1 MAAEYKERDYVPAGS
16 IDISEL
22 APLDPATDQIMK
34 GEFRTG
40 FGLSLVYFA
49 FIFSI
54 PVLNWFASDF
64 MLTQFWGGM
73 TISWFMT
80 AIVMLVIAVII
91 AIIHVVLYEKRL
103 KDYEKLMASNEN
115 ASAERGIS

>member
-1 MAAEYKERDYVPAGS
+1 MAAEYKERHYVPAGS
-16 IDISEL
+16 VDISEL
-22 APLDPATDQIMK
+22 EPLDPATDKIMK

-54 PVLNWFASDF
+54 PVLNWYASEL
-64 MLTQFWGGM
+64 MLTKFWGGM

-80 AIVMLVIAVII
+80 AIGSLAVAVII
-91 AIIHVVLYEKRL
+91 AYIHVNLYEKRL
-103 KDYEKLMASNEN
+103 KNYESLTTTDETTSV
-115 ASAERGIS
+115 ERGIS